1 MREYVFSESDLAD
14 IRRHRLAHPS
24 ELVKRKLD
32 VLWLK
37 AKGLSNEEV
46 VRLTELPRRT
56 VQRHLAEF
64 FEGGLA
70 ATFEDRSYAPQ
81 SDLDAFADQLRE
93 HFDAH
98 PPRSVRQAQKAIQEV
113 TGLRRGLT
121 QVRRFLKKV
130 RPGVPPVRRDPG
142 EGRPGRAEALPG

>member
-1 MREYVFSESDLAD
+1 MREYVFKESDLAE

-37 AKGLSNEEV
+37 SKGLPNEEV

-64 FEGGLA
+64 FEGGPA
-70 ATFEDRSYAPQ
+70 ATFEDRSYAPT
-81 SDLDAFADQLRE
+81 SDLDAFAEVLRE
-93 HFDAH
+93 YFDAH
-98 PPRSVRQAQKAIQEV
+98 PPRSARQAQKAIEEI

-130 RPGVPPVRRDPG
+130 RAVVPPVRRDPG
-142 EGRPGRAEALPG
+142 QRRPGRAGALPG